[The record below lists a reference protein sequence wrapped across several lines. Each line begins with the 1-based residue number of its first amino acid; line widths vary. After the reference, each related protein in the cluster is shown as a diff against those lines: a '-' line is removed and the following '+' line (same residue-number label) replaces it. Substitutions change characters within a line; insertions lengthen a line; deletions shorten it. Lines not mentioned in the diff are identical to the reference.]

1 MFFAADSP
9 VASSSS
15 SSTLSMHP
23 ASLVDS
29 ACHSSALLELVDIKL
44 DTRVIDYTIEIVAE
58 TVDFAMATTP
68 PSPSTSRSGPP
79 PLIASLLPTFRPFLT
94 TVLTR
99 AEVTLPTLLVAL
111 VYTARARPHLA
122 IALPSYA
129 LERVF
134 LGALICAS
142 KYTNDST
149 LKNVHWA
156 LCTGVFGKRDIGRIE
171 REFLAVLDWELG
183 VREEDVMA
191 HHEALVGGNME
202 VVVPSLV
209 EAPEQQPTS
218 AFSTPSSES
227 PSSSSSSSAST
238 LSSPRTPPSA
248 ASSSSSAYYPAK
260 SSPPPTNDSYFPTP
274 SRKHAHVH
282 STAIPARPTRPHRS
296 HSHSLILSDVV
307 DLSESDDADAMDV
320 DPPFHSSFPPTS
332 LTYQLRREAESWYRN
347 RVKARPTYESR
358 PYSREYESRKEYSS
372 SHYESNS
379 KYDGHERPQARPSGA
394 RPRAHV
400 RYACAYPTRGVRVA
414 A

>member
-9 VASSSS
+9 VASSSAS
-15 SSTLSMHP
+15 SSRSSLSMHP

-79 PLIASLLPTFRPFLT
+79 PHIASLLPSFRPFLT

-191 HHEALVGGNME
+191 HHEALVGGGME

-248 ASSSSSAYYPAK
+248 ASSSS
-260 SSPPPTNDSYFPTP
+260 
-274 SRKHAHVH
+274 
-282 STAIPARPTRPHRS
+282 
-296 HSHSLILSDVV
+296 
-307 DLSESDDADAMDV
+307 
-320 DPPFHSSFPPTS
+320 
-332 LTYQLRREAESWYRN
+332 
-347 RVKARPTYESR
+347 
-358 PYSREYESRKEYSS
+358 
-372 SHYESNS
+372 
-379 KYDGHERPQARPSGA
+379 
-394 RPRAHV
+394 
-400 RYACAYPTRGVRVA
+400 
-414 A
+414 

>member
-15 SSTLSMHP
+15 SSLSMHP
-23 ASLVDS
+23 ASL
-29 ACHSSALLELVDIKL
+29 L
-44 DTRVIDYTIEIVAE
+44 DTRVIDYTIEVVAE
-58 TVDFAMATTP
+58 TVDFAMSTTP
-68 PSPSTSRSGPP
+68 PSPSSSRSTPP
-79 PLIASLLPTFRPFLT
+79 PRVASLLPTFRPFLT

-122 IALPSYA
+122 IALPAYA

-202 VVVPSLV
+202 VVSV
-209 EAPEQQPTS
+209 EAPAARIALPEQQPTS

-227 PSSSSSSSAST
+227 VSSSASS

-248 ASSSSSAYYPAK
+248 ASSSSSGYYPVK
-260 SSPPPTNDSYFPTP
+260 TTDSYFPAPGPSPPSPTP
-274 SRKHAHVH
+274 SSRKPSV
-282 STAIPARPTRPHRS
+282 RPTRPHRS
-296 HSHSLILSDVV
+296 QSHSLILSD
-307 DLSESDDADAMDV
+307 LSESDDMDV
-320 DPPFHSSFPPTS
+320 DPSSPPPPQFHSYFPPTS
-332 LTYQLRREAESWYRN
+332 LTYNLRREAEAWYRS
-347 RVKARPTYESR
+347 RVKARPYESR
-358 PYSREYESRKEYSS
+358 REYSYQ
-372 SHYESNS
+372 HSNS
-379 KYDGHERPQARPSGA
+379 HSNYEHSHERPQARPSGA
-394 RPRAHV
+394 RPRA